1 MKSAGKARNNGLYR
15 HIRTSKEII
24 RNLLNDYMKRII
36 GILLAIVLTSSVIC
50 STLFTSYAEEPSST
64 SVSSSSSQTTDPT
77 NPPVEGDAMTGDG
90 EIA

>member
-1 MKSAGKARNNGLYR
+1 METGCGFWYS
-15 HIRTSKEII
+15 SKKERGI
-24 RNLLNDYMKRII
+24 YMKRII

-50 STLFTSYAEEPSST
+50 STLFTGYAEEPSST

>member
-1 MKSAGKARNNGLYR
+1 MDFGILTKKKEV
-15 HIRTSKEII
+15 SKRGI
-24 RNLLNDYMKRII
+24 YMKRVI
-36 GILLAIVLTSSVIC
+36 GILLAIVLTSSMIC

>member
-1 MKSAGKARNNGLYR
+1 METGCGFWYSSKKRKRYLYE
-15 HIRTSKEII
+15 K
-24 RNLLNDYMKRII
+24 II

>member
-1 MKSAGKARNNGLYR
+1 MLWKLVVDFGILAK
-15 HIRTSKEII
+15 KERGI
-24 RNLLNDYMKRII
+24 YMKRII

-50 STLFTSYAEEPSST
+50 STLFTSYAEESSST

>member
-1 MKSAGKARNNGLYR
+1 
-15 HIRTSKEII
+15 
-24 RNLLNDYMKRII
+24 MKRII

-64 SVSSSSSQTTDPT
+64 SVSSSSSQNTDPT